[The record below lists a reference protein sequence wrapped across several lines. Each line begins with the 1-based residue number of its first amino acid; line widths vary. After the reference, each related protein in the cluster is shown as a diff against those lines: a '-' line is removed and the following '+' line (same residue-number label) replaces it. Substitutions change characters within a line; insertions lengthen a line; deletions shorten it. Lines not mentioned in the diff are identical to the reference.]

1 MGATSLSL
9 TTFIVMTVSITIK
22 NVTLRIMIFHTEILS
37 DVVQNAT
44 MLSAFGIPILII
56 KTLQNGIKFITE
68 DTKVKLTNIATIYN
82 EY

>member
-9 TTFIVMTVSITIK
+9 MTFSVMTVSITIK
-22 NVTLRIMIFHTEILS
+22 NATLRIIIFHTAILS
-37 DVVQNAT
+37 DIVQNAT